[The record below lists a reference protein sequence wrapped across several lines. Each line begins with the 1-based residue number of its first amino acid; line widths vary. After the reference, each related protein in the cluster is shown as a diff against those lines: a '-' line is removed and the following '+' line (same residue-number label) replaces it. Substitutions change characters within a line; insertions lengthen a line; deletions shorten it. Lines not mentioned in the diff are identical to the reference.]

1 MPQTGTKSYD
11 DVLDISPFRRPS
23 MSAAAVEHPCDG
35 EPERPEPESLL
46 ESANRLSEQLPGHRV
61 EIIGGVITVAPS
73 PDGAHGRALTKL
85 MRPLIEAGL
94 DDGESAV
101 IQGVG
106 VWLPR
111 LDRRQGGP
119 RRRCP
124 GDGGPPPPESG
135 AAAGDFTGDVPGLN
149 AVRVVSAARWLPRM
163 SSPVPYTG
171 ARPRPEAE
179 EAPGGCGRALRPA
192 PHPASRRHRTSP
204 SSHSSVRTSPAAAA
218 TAADAAWSGWMW
230 ATTVRTASPSS
241 RCATR
246 PTAAS
251 LA

>member
-1 MPQTGTKSYD
+1 
-11 DVLDISPFRRPS
+11 

-106 VWLPR
+106 VWLPSGPSDYAIPDLAVVDADFDTHVVENNCYDPGAFR
-111 LDRRQGGP
+111 LVLEVTSGNYQNDLRHKVTAYAAAKIPVYVILDRKHGRVHVLTEPFAGGYDNHQVYAPGHSVTLPDSIGAKVVLDVAALVTAGRP
-119 RRRCP
+119 RP
-124 GDGGPPPPESG
+124 KAEPKAEPPPE
-135 AAAGDFTGDVPGLN
+135 
-149 AVRVVSAARWLPRM
+149 
-163 SSPVPYTG
+163 
-171 ARPRPEAE
+171 
-179 EAPGGCGRALRPA
+179 
-192 PHPASRRHRTSP
+192 TSP
-204 SSHSSVRTSPAAAA
+204 ETFQ
-218 TAADAAWSGWMW
+218 D
-230 ATTVRTASPSS
+230 
-241 RCATR
+241 
-246 PTAAS
+246 
-251 LA
+251 